1 METIN
6 HSFLNEWDNLI
17 EWAVDNN
24 ETGYLYDVDNEGN
37 TILLARTRHPSFM
50 GVQPPKHDPDRDN

>member
-6 HSFLNEWDNLI
+6 HLFLNEWDSLI

-24 ETGYLYDVDNEGN
+24 QPGYMYDVDGDGN

-50 GVQPPKHDPDRDN
+50 GAQPPKHDPDRDN